1 MFILI
6 GSYYLNGPGTGA
18 SAGVAQGFGATP
30 GLDAGGRSTLTE
42 PILPAPVACS
52 SSHAGHAAM
61 H

>member
-6 GSYYLNGPGTGA
+6 GNYYQNGPASGV
-18 SAGVAQGFGATP
+18 SAGVAQGLGATSP
-30 GLDAGGRSTLTE
+30 AGGRSLVTE

-52 SSHAGHAAM
+52 SSHAGHAGM